1 MWARGASQC
10 EAARAETQREL
21 VKCMEMRGTKKK
33 EAESLRTPLSGLA
46 LSRLKPCTIRAED
59 DAIDPWQAW
68 PELGFS
74 SVWID

>member
-1 MWARGASQC
+1 
-10 EAARAETQREL
+10 
-21 VKCMEMRGTKKK
+21 MEMRGTKKK